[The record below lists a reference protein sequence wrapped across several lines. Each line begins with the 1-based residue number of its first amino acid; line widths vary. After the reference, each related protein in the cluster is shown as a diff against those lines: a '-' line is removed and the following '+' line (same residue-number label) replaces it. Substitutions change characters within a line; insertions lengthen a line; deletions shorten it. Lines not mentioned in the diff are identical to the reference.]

1 MNAFELSYTVG
12 YFATLWGGLG
22 SLMFYNLLAM
32 FGLDKTITNFTR
44 ALTEWFTTPP
54 TEEQL
59 EEIEAADTFD

>member
-54 TEEQL
+54 TEE
-59 EEIEAADTFD
+59 